1 MTSLLTSPLASAQV
15 PVRPSGTRAHAGGGD
30 GTSAAAGG
38 FDEVVV
44 GYAAASKPPQTQR
57 EPASSDQKHGADTHD
72 TTVASDQVAKT
83 GLALKRTRADAL
95 RRHPTSPTAAE
106 APASLA
112 AVNPAG
118 HSAAEVKSSSATGAP
133 AGPAVVPVLA
143 GSVSPDT
150 ASAAIAAPVPA
161 SNLPG
166 AVRESAMSPSEA
178 GTMTGNTV
186 PEASKVG
193 LLAQGQPV
201 VVESISAQPQEDA
214 SARGAVGA
222 PTTTDP
228 QITTGDSSAVGGVLP
243 APATSA
249 GPKTPPTASG
259 RPVVAPGAGGSET
272 KVSVTAAHGDATPGQ
287 AGREANRIAS
297 VSSAHAVVVAPA
309 ADPALQGIAEATA
322 VVNGAPAAPV
332 TGVVPVISSPVPPP
346 TAWAASASP
355 TTGQPTPFLLPEAPH
370 VQVFTAVSPL
380 LRGADGSYGIHL
392 QLHPRDLGAVQV
404 TVDMHHGEISIQIN
418 APDAATRDALRGGL
432 SDLRQQLENQG
443 LRSGSMEVGSGGAN
457 AQQPQTP
464 WSGPPDIETPSLP
477 TIPSDPLVATA
488 GTASSTNL
496 DLRM

>member
-1 MTSLLTSPLASAQV
+1 
-15 PVRPSGTRAHAGGGD
+15 
-30 GTSAAAGG
+30 
-38 FDEVVV
+38 
-44 GYAAASKPPQTQR
+44 
-57 EPASSDQKHGADTHD
+57 
-72 TTVASDQVAKT
+72 
-83 GLALKRTRADAL
+83 
-95 RRHPTSPTAAE
+95 
-106 APASLA
+106 
-112 AVNPAG
+112 
-118 HSAAEVKSSSATGAP
+118 
-133 AGPAVVPVLA
+133 
-143 GSVSPDT
+143 
-150 ASAAIAAPVPA
+150 
-161 SNLPG
+161 
-166 AVRESAMSPSEA
+166 MSPSEA

-201 VVESISAQPQEDA
+201 VVEPTSAQPQEDA
-214 SARGAVGA
+214 SAGGAVGA
-222 PTTTDP
+222 PTTTNP

-249 GPKTPPTASG
+249 GPKTPPTASR

-272 KVSVTAAHGDATPGQ
+272 KVSVTAAHEDATPG

-297 VSSAHAVVVAPA
+297 VSPAHAVVVAPA

-346 TAWAASASP
+346 TAWAASAAP